1 MDLLEVGKII
11 NTHGLRGDV
20 KVMAWTDTP
29 DVFEDF
35 ETLYLKKAKEMI
47 PLTVTSVKYQ
57 KNNLIV
63 KFKEYSDINE
73 VEPLKNSVLYADRAD
88 LGELPEGVYYIADL
102 IGMTVKKENGEVVG
116 IVDDVLQ
123 TGANDIYSVK
133 REGMKDLLIPVI
145 DDVVLSVDTEA
156 REITVRLLEG
166 LEDL

>member
-20 KVMAWTDTP
+20 KVMPWTDTP

-35 ETLYLKKAKEMI
+35 ETLYIKKGKEML
-47 PLTVTSVKYQ
+47 PVTVATVKYQ

-63 KFKEYSDINE
+63 KFKEYNDINE
-73 VEPLKNSVLYADRAD
+73 VEVLKNSVLYADRAD

-102 IGMTVKKENGEVVG
+102 IGMTVKKENGDVVG
-116 IVDDVLQ
+116 TVDDVLQ

-133 REGMKDLLIPVI
+133 RNGMKDLLIPVI
-145 DDVVLSVDTEA
+145 DEVVLSVDTDS